1 MEEINIVRKNLAR
14 KRLLLSQAE
23 YYEKLAK
30 HVRGIAYSENDSFAA
45 GINGLQEEVI
55 RLLNEYQEYMGFF
68 NKGISQYRSDFGTSE
83 VSYEFYSSY
92 TIDGLSL
99 SFVGKRLQEISN
111 RILEIRSLLSEV
123 CNTLG
128 HNYKY
133 AKTDTIFDFKSLD
146 ASYSEQDIFYCTRCG
161 DAIYDEVERDGK
173 LPMDEETLMR
183 LRLIKSLKDFVPFCL
198 PFNVVSNLD
207 EQNTINR

>member
-1 MEEINIVRKNLAR
+1 MEEINIIRKSLAR
-14 KRLLLSQAE
+14 KRLLLSHAE
-23 YYEKLAK
+23 YYEKLSK
-30 HVRGIAYSENDSFAA
+30 HVRGIAYSENDDFVT
-45 GINGLQEEVI
+45 GINSLQEEVI
-55 RLLNEYQEYMGFF
+55 GLLSEYHQYMGLF
-68 NKGISQYRSDFGTSE
+68 NKGLSECLGISEISDE
-83 VSYEFYSSY
+83 YM
-92 TIDGLSL
+92 IDGMSL
-99 SFVGKRLQEISN
+99 SFIQKRLQELSN
-111 RILEIRSLLSEV
+111 RILEIRSLLSDA

-161 DAIYDEVERDGK
+161 DAIYEEVERDGK
-173 LPMDEETLMR
+173 QPMDDESLTR

>member
-1 MEEINIVRKNLAR
+1 MEEINIIRKSLAR
-14 KRLLLSQAE
+14 KRLLLSHAE

-30 HVRGIAYSENDSFAA
+30 HVRGIAYSENDDFVI
-45 GINGLQEEVI
+45 GINSLQGEVI
-55 RLLNEYQEYMGFF
+55 GLLSEYHQYMDLF
-68 NKGISQYRSDFGTSE
+68 NKGLSECLGISE
-83 VSYEFYSSY
+83 
-92 TIDGLSL
+92 IDGMSL
-99 SFVGKRLQEISN
+99 SFIQKRLQELSN
-111 RILEIRSLLSEV
+111 RILEIRSLLSDA
-123 CNTLG
+123 CNILG

-133 AKTDTIFDFKSLD
+133 AITDTIFDFKSLD

-161 DAIYDEVERDGK
+161 AAIYEEVERDGK
-173 LPMDEETLMR
+173 QPMDDESLTR

>member
-30 HVRGIAYSENDSFAA
+30 HVRGIAYSENDSFVI
-45 GINGLQEEVI
+45 GINCLQEEVI
-55 RLLNEYQEYMGFF
+55 GLLSEYHQYMDLF
-68 NKGISQYRSDFGTSE
+68 NKGLSECLGISE
-83 VSYEFYSSY
+83 ISYEYM
-92 TIDGLSL
+92 IDGMSL
-99 SFVGKRLQEISN
+99 SFIGKRLQEISN
-111 RILEIRSLLSEV
+111 RILEIRSILSEA

-128 HNYKY
+128 HNYKF

-161 DAIYDEVERDGK
+161 DAIYEEVERDGK
-173 LPMDEETLMR
+173 HAMDEESLTR

>member
-1 MEEINIVRKNLAR
+1 MEEINIIRKSLAR
-14 KRLLLSQAE
+14 KRLLLSHAK

-30 HVRGIAYSENDSFAA
+30 HVRGIAYSENDDFVT

-55 RLLNEYQEYMGFF
+55 GLLSEYHQYMDLF
-68 NKGISQYRSDFGTSE
+68 NKGLSECLGISEISDGT
-83 VSYEFYSSY
+83 
-92 TIDGLSL
+92 SL
-99 SFVGKRLQEISN
+99 SFVGKRLQELSN
-111 RILEIRSLLSEV
+111 RILEIRSLLSDA

-161 DAIYDEVERDGK
+161 DAIYEEVERDGK
-173 LPMDEETLMR
+173 QPMDDESLTR